1 MLAVLAAD
9 WGLLL
14 TRALIALMFGISTVV
29 WAGLTLIAFVVLF
42 GVYTLLDGIAVL
54 IVAFGA
60 KGLPG
65 FRSLLFEGLVRLG
78 AGLIALAVSGRVA
91 LVFPAFL
98 AAWAGLS
105 GVGQIAVAIG
115 LRKELTGEWPLPIAG
130 AVSLVVAMF
139 LATSPEA
146 GVPSLVWFI
155 GPYSILFG
163 LTLMMLT
170 YRMWQLAL
178 EMTTT

>member
-14 TRALIALMFGISTVV
+14 TRALLALMLGISAFA
-29 WAGLTLIAFVVLF
+29 WPGLTLIPFVVLF
-42 GVYTLLDGIAVL
+42 GVYSLLDGIAVL

-60 KGLPG
+60 KGLPVFG
-65 FRSLLFEGLVRLG
+65 SLMFEGLVRLG
-78 AGLIALAVSGRVA
+78 AGLIALAIPGQVA

-105 GVGQIAVAIG
+105 GVGQIAVAIV

-130 AVSLVVAMF
+130 ALSLLVAVF
-139 LATSPEA
+139 VAANPGG
-146 GVPSLVWFI
+146 GVLSLVWFI

-163 LTLMMLT
+163 FVLMVLT
-170 YRMWQLAL
+170 YRMWQLAH
-178 EMTTT
+178 EMTTA